1 MGPLMTDKAACQY
14 RQSKQSEGVKG
25 VKGVKGG
32 IYSRGFQGAT
42 ETSRESHGISEK
54 VGWVL

>member
-14 RQSKQSEGVKG
+14 RQSKQSEG